1 MSGTA
6 KGHKLKTVKG
16 DTTRPTSDR
25 VKESLFNILAGRL
38 KDADVLDIY
47 AGTGNLGIEALS
59 RGAGTAVFVDKSRE
73 CTDIIKDNLVHT
85 KLVEKATVITADVD
99 TALTRLAQ
107 SGKQFDLVFAD
118 PPYNKNI
125 LFDTLNN
132 LVNHDIMKDGGIVV
146 AERDVDDPVPLE
158 AGFLKLYREQKYG
171 GTVLSFYIWEKAS
184 NEK

>member
-1 MSGTA
+1 
-6 KGHKLKTVKG
+6 
-16 DTTRPTSDR
+16 
-25 VKESLFNILAGRL
+25 
-38 KDADVLDIY
+38 
-47 AGTGNLGIEALS
+47 
-59 RGAGTAVFVDKSRE
+59 VDKSRE